1 MDEGSTKSGVEKV
14 IKEIGVKVKIE
25 NVIQIRTEKEEWGEM
40 VIVKLGSEKKKR
52 VMEGKKKL
60 KGEKYGK

>member
-1 MDEGSTKSGVEKV
+1 MDEGSTKFGVEKV

-25 NVIQIRTEKEEWGEM
+25 DVRQIRMEKEEWGEM
-40 VIVKLGSEKKKR
+40 VIVKLENEKKKR
-52 VMEGKKKL
+52 IMEGKKKL

>member
-25 NVIQIRTEKEEWGEM
+25 DVRQIRTEKEEWGEM
-40 VIVKLGSEKKKR
+40 VIVKLESEKKKS
-52 VMEGKKKL
+52 VMEGKTKL

>member
-14 IKEIGVKVKIE
+14 IKEIKVKVKIE
-25 NVIQIRTEKEEWGEM
+25 DVRQIRTEKEEWGEM
-40 VIVKLGSEKKKR
+40 VIVKLESEKKKR
-52 VMEGKKKL
+52 VIEGKKKL